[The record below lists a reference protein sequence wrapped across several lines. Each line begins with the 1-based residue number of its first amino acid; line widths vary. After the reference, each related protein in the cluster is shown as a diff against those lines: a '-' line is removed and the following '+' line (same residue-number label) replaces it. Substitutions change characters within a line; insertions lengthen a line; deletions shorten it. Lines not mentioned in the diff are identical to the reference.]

1 MSRLLAFAKRRVLI
15 LSYMAFFTLTAVL
28 VSLIQQNPRYLALF
42 LTIGIVSS
50 LHEYLISKRPE
61 FRQKSRIA
69 LQLFVGVFILF
80 GMVSLRSGVN
90 FQFVEIFFDLAAG
103 IISGAFIQLFV
114 ARFFLPFFFGN
125 AFCSR
130 ACWNGAVFE
139 LTPHLG
145 KKAPTIKKRHSLL
158 AWSYLIA
165 LIVIALFVAQ
175 TNNPALDINTRR
187 AWLISEN
194 VLIITGGFLLSLTY
208 GTRSYCRLLCPFL
221 TISGLFSKFSVFKIT
236 PVQHDACINCEL
248 CNKACPMYIDVRS
261 FVQGNTRVND
271 KMCIVCERCVSACPN
286 NCLQLF
292 PGKPWA

>member
-1 MSRLLAFAKRRVLI
+1 MSGLLAFAQRRVLI
-15 LSYMAFFTLTAVL
+15 LSYMAFFTLTAVI
-28 VSLIQQNPRYLALF
+28 VASIQQNPRYLALF

-50 LHEYLISKRPE
+50 LHEYLISKKPE

-69 LQLFVGVFILF
+69 LQFFVGIFILF
-80 GMVSLRSGVN
+80 GLVSLRSRVN

-130 ACWNGAVFE
+130 ACWSGAAFE
-139 LTPHLG
+139 LTAHIG
-145 KKAPTIKKRHSLL
+145 KKAPEIRKRSSLL

-165 LIVIALFVAQ
+165 LIVMALLVAQ
-175 TNNPALDINTRR
+175 TNNPALDISSRR
-187 AWLISEN
+187 TWLISEN
-194 VLIITGGFLLSLTY
+194 LLIIAGGVLLSLAY
-208 GTRSYCRLLCPFL
+208 GTRSYCRLFCPFL
-221 TISGLFSKFSVFKIT
+221 TVSGLFSRFSVFKIT

-261 FVQGNTRVND
+261 FVQENKRVND
-271 KMCIVCERCVSACPN
+271 NMCIVCERCVSACPK